1 MKTKEVDDFYKTQ
14 YLKLQYSGISGWSHN
29 LYHSKLEKGKNNKL
43 LKLIE
48 LGAGNGEHF
57 EYVKNDYLLYYLTD
71 NSDYQI
77 KELKKKFKGTKKV
90 KIKKIDIQNIDFKE
104 NSFDR
109 VIITCLLHH
118 IPDLPKALDEVRRIS
133 KSGGLV
139 TIYLPCDPGI
149 LYRFTRFIAMINKR
163 KIQLTGQKIIKRKY
177 LASMEHPNHVLG
189 IANLIAYYFKNDEI
203 KVKRFP
209 TPFPLW
215 NLNLYYVY
223 NIRII
228 K

>member
-1 MKTKEVDDFYKTQ
+1 MKTEEINEFYKTQ
-14 YLKLQYSGISGWSHN
+14 YLQLQYSGISGWSHN
-29 LYHSKLEKGKNNKL
+29 HYHSKLEKGKTNKS

-57 EYVKNDYLLYYLTD
+57 TYVKNEYSLYYLTD

-90 KIKKIDIQNIDFKE
+90 KIKKIDIEQIDFKE

-118 IPDLPKALDEVRRIS
+118 IPDLPKALSEVRRITRT
-133 KSGGLV
+133 GGQV

-149 LYRFTRFIAMINKR
+149 FYRFTRFIAMINKQ
-163 KIQLTGQKIIKRKY
+163 KIQLRGQKIIKRKY
-177 LASMEHPNHVLG
+177 LASMEHPNHVMG
-189 IANLIAYYFKNDEI
+189 IANLIAYYFKSDKI

-209 TPFPLW
+209 TPLPFW

-223 NIRII
+223 DIRII

>member
-1 MKTKEVDDFYKTQ
+1 MNTEEINDFYRTQ
-14 YLKLQYSGISGWSHN
+14 YLQLQYTGISGWSHN
-29 LYHSKLEKGKNNKL
+29 HYHLKLEKGKNNKS

-57 EYVKNDYLLYYLTD
+57 KYVKNDYLSYYLTD

-77 KELKKKFKGTKKV
+77 GELSKKFKGTKKV
-90 KIKKIDIQNIDFKE
+90 KIRKIDIQNIDFRE

-118 IPDLPKALDEVRRIS
+118 IPDLPKALSEVRRITRP
-133 KSGGLV
+133 GGLV

-149 LYRFTRFIAMINKR
+149 LYRFTRFIAMMNKQ
-163 KIQLTGQKIIKRKY
+163 KIQLTGQKTIKRKY

-189 IANLIAYYFKNDEI
+189 IANLIEYYFKNDKI

-209 TPFPLW
+209 TPFSLW

-223 NIRII
+223 DIRI
-228 K
+228 KK